1 MRTAWAF
8 AACVVA
14 ATLAACSSPNGA
26 PASAPPETLPPASA
40 AGQSSAALP
49 APPAVLVA
57 GPGDPRFIDAALPLL
72 PDNLGFSPRPADYV
86 RTVYAFAAHHSDV
99 LRYVPCFCGCERMG
113 HRTNDDCFVAR
124 RSASGQVLEWQPHGA
139 ICEICLDVA
148 HEAMQLHNT
157 GASVD
162 QIRAAID
169 REWASRGTSHTN
181 TPLPPAHGGH
191 D

>member
-1 MRTAWAF
+1 MRTAWAL

-14 ATLAACSSPNGA
+14 TILAACSPPNGA
-26 PASAPPETLPPASA
+26 PASAPPQTPPASSA
-40 AGQSSAALP
+40 RQSSAA
-49 APPAVLVA
+49 PPAAPASLVA

-86 RTVYAFAAHHSDV
+86 RTVYAFAARHSDV

-113 HRTNDDCFVAR
+113 HRTNDECFIAR
-124 RSASGQVLEWQPHGA
+124 RSATGQVVEWEPHGV
-139 ICEICLDVA
+139 ICEVCLDVA

-157 GASVD
+157 GASID
-162 QIRAAID
+162 QIRAVID
-169 REWASRGTSHTN
+169 REWTSRGASHTN
-181 TPLPPAHGGH
+181 TPRPPSRGGS